1 MCETQKTQC
10 QGLTCLMRWGD
21 KERRIRLNGTETV
34 MAEDF
39 QELFQTPITD
49 SRNLLSPKYN
59 LKNGILIHSS

>member
-1 MCETQKTQC
+1 
-10 QGLTCLMRWGD
+10 MRWGD

-49 SRNLLSPKYN
+49 SRNLLRPKYN